1 METKQ
6 TAEEYLQSKIET
18 KTVRSIGGDCAYGI
32 IDVEDAKI
40 YAEMRIQEALRWIP
54 VDERLPDNGTQ
65 FIARHPARYCDDFD
79 WYYQIG
85 EINSLTTHWRKID

>member
-6 TAEEYLQSKIET
+6 TAEEYLVKSQF
-18 KTVRSIGGDCAYGI
+18 IGGCPANGKRSLTAD
-32 IDVEDAKI
+32 DARK

-65 FIARHPARYCDDFD
+65 FIARHPARHCDNFD
-79 WYYQIG
+79 WYYQVG